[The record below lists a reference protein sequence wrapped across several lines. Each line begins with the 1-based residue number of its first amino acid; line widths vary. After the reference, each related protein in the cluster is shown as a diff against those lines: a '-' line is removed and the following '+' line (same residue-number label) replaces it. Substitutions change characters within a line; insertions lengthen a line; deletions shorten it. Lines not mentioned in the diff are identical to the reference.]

1 MGMQSDG
8 QAKTLTATGAVFGGP
23 ARLMGIY
30 YVASGTA
37 GSVVI
42 KDGGA
47 SGTTVLTIATPA
59 SATAT
64 SYVDLSAAPIRCE
77 TSAHA
82 TISNV
87 TSTTV
92 LYA

>member
-8 QAKTLTATGAVFGGP
+8 QATTVTASGAVFGGP
-23 ARLMGIY
+23 ARIMGIY

-37 GSVVI
+37 GSIVI
-42 KDGGA
+42 KDGG
-47 SGTTVLTIATPA
+47 SGGTAVITVATPA

-64 SYVDLSAAPIRCE
+64 SYVDLSAAPIRCA
-77 TSAHA
+77 TSAYA

-87 TSTTV
+87 TSATV